1 MKTFLRYWVGM
12 LLLSALLVPMMLA
25 VWGVSAVIDHFTK
38 NLVVGFAALFVVT
51 SLLVAG
57 WMTALFSS
65 RGKWVVTALG
75 RWMQ

>member
-12 LLLSALLVPMMLA
+12 LLLSALMVPMMFA
-25 VWGVSAVIDHFTK
+25 VWGVSAVIDHYTK
-38 NLVVGFAALFVVT
+38 NLTLGFVVLFFVT

-65 RGKWVVTALG
+65 RGKRVVTALG
-75 RWMQ
+75 RWVQ